1 MKYNLQFAQAL
12 RAGFP
17 APPQSYYQRIDDTIA
32 LLQNR
37 DEAQA
42 RIKAKAGMPFLKA
55 ARIAAA
61 ACAAAVLL
69 SSCTFAVKP
78 ALAAELPL
86 IGDAVYALSPTVSV
100 NEEKLNKAAEMVKS
114 AAAAF
119 ATGDYSAAASLFYQG
134 DSWTEDE
141 DTYLTAKYLRYILR
155 SAEAFAGDGA
165 ATEAVS
171 FTVMGANAN
180 QKHFVLRR

>member
-17 APPQSYYQRIDDTIA
+17 APSQSYYQRIDDTIA

-69 SSCTFAVKP
+69 SACTFAVKP

-100 NEEKLNKAAEMVKS
+100 NAEKLNKAAEMVKS

-119 ATGDYSAAASLFYQG
+119 ATGDYSTAAALFYQG
-134 DSWTEDE
+134 DGWAEDK
-141 DTYLTAKYLRYILR
+141 DTYLTAK
-155 SAEAFAGDGA
+155 
-165 ATEAVS
+165 
-171 FTVMGANAN
+171 
-180 QKHFVLRR
+180 

>member
-69 SSCTFAVKP
+69 SAMRYMRCPQLYPS
-78 ALAAELPL
+78 
-86 IGDAVYALSPTVSV
+86 
-100 NEEKLNKAAEMVKS
+100 MRKS
-114 AAAAF
+114 
-119 ATGDYSAAASLFYQG
+119 
-134 DSWTEDE
+134 
-141 DTYLTAKYLRYILR
+141 
-155 SAEAFAGDGA
+155 
-165 ATEAVS
+165 
-171 FTVMGANAN
+171 
-180 QKHFVLRR
+180 